1 MIFPEYE
8 YQISNTTSGSSNFD
22 YAASFGSSGASSQF
36 NPFSD
41 EQVQTQP
48 FYFGSSSL
56 PIPTTVSTTAQTC
69 SPSTSSPY
77 GVVGS
82 ESEGELPQSIM
93 STFGQN
99 IINEDYA
106 CEPSAKKRKSIYM
119 PPLREN
125 SGAYTTPES
134 LLNGVSREALRGVPS
149 SELEECEKYLQS
161 TYELT
166 QGQIDTLHKQIK
178 LAKNREAV
186 RKSRVKVQ
194 NKLSGFEMENV
205 ELKKK
210 IMLLEAEIQKLR
222 TENAVLATENNA
234 LKRKHD

>member
-8 YQISNTTSGSSNFD
+8 YQISNTTSTGNNLD
-22 YAASFGSSGASSQF
+22 YASSFAAATGSSSQF

-48 FYFGSSSL
+48 FYFGSSL
-56 PIPTTVSTTAQTC
+56 PIPTTVPTTAQIC

-77 GVVGS
+77 GVAGS
-82 ESEGELPQSIM
+82 ESEGELPQSFM

-99 IINEDYA
+99 ITNEDYA
-106 CEPSAKKRKSIYM
+106 CEPSAKKRKPIYM
-119 PPLREN
+119 PPLRERT
-125 SGAYTTPES
+125 GAYTTPES
-134 LLNGVSREALRGVPS
+134 LLNGVTREALRGVSS
-149 SELEECEKYLQS
+149 SELEECEKYLQNA
-161 TYELT
+161 YELT

-194 NKLSGFEMENV
+194 NKLSNFEMENV

-210 IMLLEAEIQKLR
+210 IMLMEAEIQKLR
-222 TENAVLATENNA
+222 TQNAVLATENNA

>member
-8 YQISNTTSGSSNFD
+8 YQISNTTSGSSSLD
-22 YAASFGSSGASSQF
+22 YAAPFASTGSSSLF
-36 NPFSD
+36 DPFSD
-41 EQVQTQP
+41 EIVQAQP
-48 FYFGSSSL
+48 FYFGSSL
-56 PIPTTVSTTAQTC
+56 PIPATVPATAQVC

-82 ESEGELPQSIM
+82 EPESEVPQSVM

-99 IINEDYA
+99 ASADDYA

-134 LLNGVSREALRGVPS
+134 LLNGVSREALRGVSS

-194 NKLSGFEMENV
+194 NKLSSFEMENV

-222 TENAVLATENNA
+222 TQNAVLSTENSA